1 MEHPPSLIMWSFFLG
16 LWNFCSFISMLLI
29 FVNLLG
35 ILIHQPQL
43 STARRKSS
51 CRSWRRKWK
60 RAKRTLVFSDGWW
73 VKRWH
78 LYAQYLCIQIQ
89 RVYTNI
95 IIYIYTDIY
104 IHTHV
109 TVYICTYVY
118 IHTCT
123 HFGISIQTLDYII
136 YLDTSLIHMVDLYIC
151 AVYDVY
157 KHMLY
162 VKTYIYICIHIIY
175 THTITTTVFTYAHT
189 QYMHGINTH
198 THMYI

>member
-73 VKRWH
+73 VKLWH

-89 RVYTNI
+89 RVYTYI
-95 IIYIYTDIY
+95 IIYIYIYTHTYIYMLQYIY
-104 IHTHV
+104 IYVHTY
-109 TVYICTYVY
+109 T

-162 VKTYIYICIHIIY
+162 VNTHIYIYIYVY
-175 THTITTTVFTYAHT
+175 TL
-189 QYMHGINTH
+189 
-198 THMYI
+198 YILIL

>member
-1 MEHPPSLIMWSFFLG
+1 MDNEWVIMWSFFLG

-95 IIYIYTDIY
+95 IIYIYTYIY
-104 IHTHV
+104 TYTCYSIYMYIRIHT
-109 TVYICTYVY
+109 
-118 IHTCT
+118 
-123 HFGISIQTLDYII
+123 
-136 YLDTSLIHMVDLYIC
+136 
-151 AVYDVY
+151 
-157 KHMLY
+157 
-162 VKTYIYICIHIIY
+162 
-175 THTITTTVFTYAHT
+175 
-189 QYMHGINTH
+189 YMHTLRYFYTNPRLHYIPRYITH
-198 THMYI
+198 THGGSVYMRGVWCI